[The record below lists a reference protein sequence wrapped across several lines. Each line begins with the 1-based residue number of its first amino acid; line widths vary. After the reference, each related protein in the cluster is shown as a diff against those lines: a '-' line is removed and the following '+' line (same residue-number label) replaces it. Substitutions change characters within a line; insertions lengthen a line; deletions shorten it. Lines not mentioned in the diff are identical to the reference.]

1 MNKRHIV
8 LFFTLF
14 VSCFSVQAQWIQ
26 VGDDIDGEAAFDTS
40 GGAVS
45 LSANGSIVAIGARAN
60 DGNGDAAGHVRIYEN
75 TNGVWSQIGQDIDGE
90 NEGDQSGFRL
100 SLNAEGSIVAIGA
113 YTNNGVN
120 GISSGHVRVF
130 ENVGG
135 VWTQVGDDIDG
146 EAADDG
152 SGKAVSLSADGSIVA
167 IGASANDNANGNFA
181 GHVRVYENIGGVW
194 TQIGQDIDGEAENDF
209 SGHSVAL
216 NADGSVVAIGAILND
231 GGANIGGQVRV
242 YENVGG
248 TWLQIGDDMDGD
260 QSGDEFGFSVSL
272 SDDGM
277 IMASGAIN
285 GFGYVR
291 VFENQGGAWTQIGQD
306 IDGAQNLSWFG
317 ISVSLNSSG
326 EVLAIGARD
335 FDGSSGSKSGQVR
348 VYRNNQGSW
357 EQEGLS
363 IDGDMAFDGSGVSVS
378 LSSNGAILAIGA
390 AGNDDSGS
398 GAGQTRVFLNTVL
411 GISEFSESTTIFYP
425 NPTNGLVH
433 IKLKNSD
440 FKSLTVLDITGK
452 ILLQKTVLGPEN
464 SIDLSNFLSGIY
476 LIKLTIDDTQFTG
489 RIIKE

>member
-1 MNKRHIV
+1 MNKRLVV
-8 LFFTLF
+8 LLFTLF
-14 VSCFSVQAQWIQ
+14 IFCFSIQAQWMQ
-26 VGDDIDGEAAFDTS
+26 VGDDIDGEAGFDTS
-40 GGAVS
+40 GGSIS

-60 DGNGDAAGHVRIYEN
+60 DGNGDAAGHVRVYEN

-90 NEGDQSGFRL
+90 SEGDQSGFSL
-100 SLNAEGSIVAIGA
+100 SLSADGSIVAIGA
-113 YTNNGVN
+113 YTNDGANGVD
-120 GISSGHVRVF
+120 SGHVRVF

-135 VWTQVGDDIDG
+135 VWTQVGGDIDG
-146 EAADDG
+146 EAADDA
-152 SGKAVSLSADGSIVA
+152 SGQAVSLNADGSIVA
-167 IGASANDNANGNFA
+167 IGASSNDNANGNFA
-181 GHVRVYENIGGVW
+181 GHVRVYENTGGVW

-248 TWLQIGDDMDGD
+248 TWFQIGDDMDGD

-306 IDGAQNLSWFG
+306 IDGAQNISWFG
-317 ISVSLNSSG
+317 ISVSLNASG
-326 EVLAIGARD
+326 TLLAVGARD
-335 FDGSSGSKSGQVR
+335 FDGGSGSKSGQVR
-348 VYRNNQGSW
+348 VYRNDQGSW

-363 IDGDMAFDGSGVSVS
+363 IDGDMAFDGSGVSVG

-390 AGNDDSGS
+390 AGNDDNGS
-398 GAGQTRVFLNTVL
+398 GAGQTRVFLNPVL
-411 GISEFSESTTIFYP
+411 GISEFSESKTIFYP

-433 IKLKNSD
+433 LKLKSGD
-440 FKSLTVLDITGK
+440 LKSLTVLDITGK
-452 ILLQKTVLGPEN
+452 ILLEKTVLGSEN
-464 SIDLSNFLSGIY
+464 TIDLSNFLSGIY
-476 LIKLTIDDTQFTG
+476 LIKLTADDTLFTG